1 MQIDHVLVPIDFSPL
16 SRFALG
22 HALSLADRFG
32 ARLTLLHVVESS
44 KALSVAFPDETAE
57 IEKDHFDQSHRI
69 LAALVDGED
78 RKDLE
83 FETLVKSGDIK
94 DQILTTIREE
104 GVDLVVMG
112 THGRGLLARSI
123 IGSVAHDVLR
133 SVEIPALTVSRA
145 RRPFPFD
152 SMLVATDLSESSQN
166 GSRFAID
173 LARRLHDSIIVVH
186 AVEVGVEGGA
196 EAAEYLGESRRKEA
210 LKGLDELK
218 TDASGQ
224 NVRLESVVSEGVAAD
239 IILNAA
245 EQRSTDFI
253 LLTIP
258 KSTLTPKTV
267 LGSTAER
274 VLQESH
280 IPVLTVPVLM
290 RDEAERADQPSAA

>member
-22 HALSLADRFG
+22 HALSLADRVG

-78 RKDLE
+78 REDLE
-83 FETLVKSGDIK
+83 FETMVKSGDIK
-94 DQILTTIREE
+94 DQILTTIREK

-123 IGSVAHDVLR
+123 IGSVTHDVLR

-145 RRPFPFD
+145 RQPFPFD
-152 SMLVATDLSESSQN
+152 SMLVATDLSESSQT

-245 EQRSTDFI
+245 EQRSADFI
-253 LLTIP
+253 LMTIP
-258 KSTLTPKTV
+258 KSALTPKTV